1 MKKIIIHLP
10 LFILLILFACDKKD
24 SQSPVVDCNAGT
36 YFEGCEIESSNQL
49 LEFEYCYPSNLIG
62 DKFSLSNHIGK
73 VFMVEMSA
81 SW

>member
-1 MKKIIIHLP
+1 MKKILIHLL
-10 LFILLILFACDKKD
+10 LFILLILFACDETGP
-24 SQSPVVDCNAGT
+24 QSPSLECNAGT
-36 YFEGCEIESSNQL
+36 YVEGCEIESSNQL